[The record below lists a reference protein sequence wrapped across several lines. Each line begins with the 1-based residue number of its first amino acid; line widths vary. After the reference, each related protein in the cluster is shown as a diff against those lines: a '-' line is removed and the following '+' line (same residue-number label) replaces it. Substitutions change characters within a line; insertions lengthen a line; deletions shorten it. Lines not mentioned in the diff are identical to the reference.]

1 MFRYIGIII
10 QLPYKARGQADLIS
24 VRGIALHG
32 FLRNLRLG
40 KLVGKSL
47 LPPFQY
53 ISRSAD
59 SHRLINKAPSGQGV
73 SNGAAYTGTG
83 PPKGLDFRRMIMGF
97 IFKLNEP
104 LLFLPIMRDSR
115 KEGAGI
121 VLGTD
126 FHGLIL

>member
-10 QLPYKARGQADLIS
+10 QLPYKARGKADLIS

-32 FLRNLRLG
+32 FLRNLRLR

-47 LPPFQY
+47 LPPFQH
-53 ISRSAD
+53 ISRTAD
-59 SHRLINKAPSGQGV
+59 PHCLINEAPSGQGV
-73 SNGAAYTGTG
+73 SNRSADTGTG
-83 PPKGLDFRRMIMGF
+83 SPKGLNFRRMIVGF

-104 LLFLPIMRDSR
+104 LLFLPIMLYSR
-115 KEGAGI
+115 KEGTGI